1 MSKQRLAGLIL
12 ILIVLVI
19 FSAPFHGSAS
29 TEPSLLL
36 ESPVNGSQVTSPI
49 PISAKI
55 NSEDYSLLRIT
66 LMNQSRN
73 TLSRQLLSLDTDE
86 GNLIN
91 FSTDL
96 FFEIP
101 GDSSEGLLS
110 ITLLDSNNRPAI
122 LRSASLFLLSEGQT
136 QIEASKSET
145 DWLTIIQ
152 PQPGEVL
159 SGGEVRVVGTVRPY
173 VEGPLFFELVTDSG
187 GQIGTRQLSVDIA
200 GRTFS
205 FDIRIPY
212 QYVNEMRDIRLI
224 IRQKDSK
231 FGETIILDSVPIFLT
246 P

>member
-1 MSKQRLAGLIL
+1 
-12 ILIVLVI
+12 
-19 FSAPFHGSAS
+19 
-29 TEPSLLL
+29 
-36 ESPVNGSQVTSPI
+36 
-49 PISAKI
+49 
-55 NSEDYSLLRIT
+55 
-66 LMNQSRN
+66 MNQSRN